1 MVAAKQR
8 LLAVLTAAIAHRAIV
23 LGGAGRWTALP
34 RAEALLFQFDGAVAA
49 LVDVALPLAVVGGA
63 VERLVAGLI
72 TAEVVL
78 LAALEGFLH
87 AAAAAGARNERV
99 ARRTGAGV
107 AEQSARV
114 LAILL
119 LAAHVATAVRHV
131 VPIELRILQLAAE
144 AEVLGRLCGAN
155 VLAGTAAPALVRLGR
170 RGPLDHAL
178 QVDDVEAVLA
188 RPNRLE
194 GLDFLAADQTLQAP
208 RVDLLDQLVALVHV
222 EELVGAPLLRVTT
235 RRVRCFRL
243 ESFHLGIR
251 ARSRVLIGAL
261 GEKVFSLVS
270 AVVAVVSVA
279 VVSSLLRRLGPFW
292 WLIVIRL
299 FRCSTIP
306 TVFSSL
312 II

>member
-1 MVAAKQR
+1 MC
-8 LLAVLTAAIAHRAIV
+8 
-23 LGGAGRWTALP
+23 
-34 RAEALLFQFDGAVAA
+34 AVAA
-49 LVDVALPLAVVGGA
+49 LVDVAFPLAVVGGT
-63 VERLVAGLI
+63 VERLVASLI

-87 AAAAAGARNERV
+87 AAAAAGARNESV
-99 ARRTGAGV
+99 ARGTGAGV

-114 LAILL
+114 VAILF
-119 LAAHVATAVRHV
+119 LAAHVAAAVRHI

-144 AEVLGRLCGAN
+144 AKIVVRQLGADVLT
-155 VLAGTAAPALVRLGR
+155 GTAAPALLRLGR

-194 GLDFLAADQTLQAP
+194 GLDFLAANQTLQAT
-208 RVDLLDQLVALVHV
+208 RVDLLDQLVSLVHI
-222 EELVGAPLLRVTT
+222 EELIGAPLLRVTT
-235 RRVRCFRL
+235 RRARCFRFDIL
-243 ESFHLGIR
+243 HFGMSTRNRVFVGTLGVKI
-251 ARSRVLIGAL
+251 
-261 GEKVFSLVS
+261 FSLVPS
-270 AVVAVVSVA
+270 VVAVVSVA
-279 VVSSLLRRLGPFW
+279 FVSSLLQRLRPFW

-306 TVFSSL
+306 TILSSL